1 MIAKDIVF
9 DAVNKVKQE
18 LGLLDSID
26 VNTKLFDN
34 FDSMC
39 ILQLILELEDQLQKK
54 LDRYIQIADENS
66 MDKELTPFKSVHSL
80 IEYVDL
86 RINNG

>member
-1 MIAKDIVF
+1 VIAKDIVF

-34 FDSMC
+34 FDSIC

>member
-1 MIAKDIVF
+1 VIAKDIVF

-18 LGLLDSID
+18 LGFLDSID
-26 VNTKLFDN
+26 VNTKLFDS

-54 LDRYIQIADENS
+54 LDRYIQIADEKS

>member
-34 FDSMC
+34 FDSIC

>member
-18 LGLLDSID
+18 LGFLDSID

>member
-18 LGLLDSID
+18 LGFLDSID
-26 VNTKLFDN
+26 VNTKLFDS

-54 LDRYIQIADENS
+54 LDRYIQIADEKS

>member
-1 MIAKDIVF
+1 VIAKDIVF

>member
-18 LGLLDSID
+18 LGFLDSID
-26 VNTKLFDN
+26 VNTKLFDS

>member
-1 MIAKDIVF
+1 MIAKEIVF
-9 DAVNKVKQE
+9 DAVNKVKHE

>member
-1 MIAKDIVF
+1 VIAKDIVF

-26 VNTKLFDN
+26 VNTKLFDS